1 VEGWLTIQGAA
12 LPVLAV
18 GNYHCH
24 GGHGDS
30 ALHFFS
36 VLGKITVLGEV
47 MDGDV
52 LLLHLTGNMKEELGG
67 TPIFGEDVVLIIG
80 K

>member
-1 VEGWLTIQGAA
+1 
-12 LPVLAV
+12 
-18 GNYHCH
+18 
-24 GGHGDS
+24 
-30 ALHFFS
+30 
-36 VLGKITVLGEV
+36 

>member
-1 VEGWLTIQGAA
+1 VADDPGRCFAGTSSRE
-12 LPVLAV
+12 LPLSR
-18 GNYHCH
+18 
-24 GGHGDS
+24 GHGDS